1 MLQFTFWKLLSHLL
15 LFYIVQKETFFIV
28 QYVEVCMYV
37 CISICYFTILFSQKI
52 RFTQNGFTWI
62 FNSGLASVQGIF
74 FAAVSDCFGRL
85 TFWCVAAQDRNSF
98 YLRQFS
104 DKLGIGH
111 LLTKAAKLKRQHTT
125 IIPVMSRRLN

>member
-1 MLQFTFWKLLSHLL
+1 MLQFTFWILLSHLL

-37 CISICYFTILFSQKI
+37 CFSICCLTILFSPKI
-52 RFTQNGFTWI
+52 RFTQSSFTWI

-85 TFWCVAAQDRNSF
+85 TFWCVPAHARNSF
-98 YLRQFS
+98 CLRQFR
-104 DKLGIGH
+104 DKLGLGH
-111 LLTKAAKLKRQHTT
+111 LLTKVSKLKRQHTT
-125 IIPVMSRRLN
+125 ILPVTSLRLN